1 AHDQEEGT
9 LDPLALSLLT
19 AQFPADTDK
28 HKRDSLRKKA
38 NGEYRSWQDL
48 LSTAV
53 FTQNEPPRFVLLL
66 GNRQLL
72 LLDRTKWAQNRLL
85 RFDFEEILS
94 RRETDT
100 LKATAVL
107 LHKDSL
113 LPGSGAP

>member
-1 AHDQEEGT
+1 M
-9 LDPLALSLLT
+9 
-19 AQFPADTDK
+19 
-28 HKRDSLRKKA
+28 
-38 NGEYRSWQDL
+38 
-48 LSTAV
+48 
-53 FTQNEPPRFVLLL
+53 LLL

-113 LPGSGAP
+113 LRAVGHLILTRWMTIRTNMRLVFRKI

>member
-1 AHDQEEGT
+1 DDTPLPVLARYNSTDGSPWLWIVEAHEQEEGT

-66 GNRQLL
+66 GNR
-72 LLDRTKWAQNRLL
+72 
-85 RFDFEEILS
+85 
-94 RRETDT
+94 
-100 LKATAVL
+100 
-107 LHKDSL
+107 
-113 LPGSGAP
+113 

>member
-1 AHDQEEGT
+1 M
-9 LDPLALSLLT
+9 
-19 AQFPADTDK
+19 
-28 HKRDSLRKKA
+28 
-38 NGEYRSWQDL
+38 
-48 LSTAV
+48 
-53 FTQNEPPRFVLLL
+53 LLL

-113 LPGSGAP
+113 LPGSGAYILTRWMTIRTNMRLVFRKI